1 MVKLL
6 KENLQVFKTIALPL
20 FILVVL
26 SSTLD
31 QYLNMRV
38 EDILRDPA
46 GVTGSLYIFGF
57 VSLISGIVF
66 PVFLFTLALFAM
78 RSLEGLKYNIGE
90 FFHHYIGQIFIES
103 LRSWGKTLMWALLFI
118 IPGFWKFLEYSL
130 VPFVV
135 AASPRYDAG
144 HEDALQA
151 SAKIF
156 RNHWFK
162 ILSILVLFH
171 IFIPLVLT
179 GLFDAYRLVW
189 KTPVQSLL
197 LNLLDTYLLLLSTQI
212 LFRIFR
218 SEVPPDE
225 SHV

>member
-38 EDILRDPA
+38 EDILRDPS
-46 GVTGSLYIFGF
+46 GITESLYIFGF
-57 VSLISGIVF
+57 ISLVSGIIF
-66 PVFLFTLALFAM
+66 PVILFTLALFAM
-78 RSLEGLKYNIGE
+78 RSLEGLKHSIGE
-90 FFHHYIGQIFIES
+90 FFHHYISQIFIES
-103 LRSWGKTLMWALLFI
+103 LRSWGKTLLWGLLFI
-118 IPGFWKFLEYSL
+118 VPGFWKFLEYSL

-144 HEDALQA
+144 DEDALQA
-151 SAKIF
+151 SSKVF
-156 RNHWFK
+156 RKHWGK

-179 GLFDAYRLVW
+179 ALFDAYRLIW

-225 SHV
+225 SYV

>member
-20 FILVVL
+20 FILVIL

-38 EDILRDPA
+38 EEILRDPS
-46 GVTGSLYIFGF
+46 GVTTSLYIFGF
-57 VSLISGIVF
+57 ISLISGVIF
-66 PVFLFTLALFAM
+66 PVFLFTLALFAL
-78 RSLEGLKYNIGE
+78 RSLEGWKQGLGE
-90 FFHHYIGQIFIES
+90 FFHHYINQIFIET
-103 LRSWGKTLMWALLFI
+103 LRSWGKTLSWALLFI

-135 AASPRYDAG
+135 TASPRYDLG
-144 HEDALQA
+144 QEDALEA
-151 SAKIF
+151 SSQVF
-156 RNHWFK
+156 RKHWGK
-162 ILSILVLFH
+162 ILSVLILFH
-171 IFIPLVLT
+171 VFIPLVLT
-179 GLFDAYRLVW
+179 GLFDAYRLIW

-218 SEVPPDE
+218 SEVPADE

>member
-20 FILVVL
+20 FLLVIL

-38 EDILRDPA
+38 EEILRDP
-46 GVTGSLYIFGF
+46 TGINSSFYIFGF
-57 VSLISGIVF
+57 VSLVSGVVF
-66 PVFLFTLALFAM
+66 PVFLFAFALYGL
-78 RSLEGLKYNIGE
+78 RSLENWKQGLGE
-90 FFHHYIGQIFIES
+90 FFHRYISQIFIET
-103 LRSWGKTLMWALLFI
+103 LRSWGKTLLWGLFFI
-118 IPGFWKFLEYSL
+118 VPGFWKFLEYSL

-135 AASPRYDAG
+135 AASPRYDLG
-144 HEDALQA
+144 QEDALEA
-151 SAKIF
+151 SSHIF
-156 RNHWFK
+156 RKHWGK
-162 ILSILVLFH
+162 ILALLVFFH
-171 IFIPLVLT
+171 ILIPLVLT
-179 GLFDAYRLVW
+179 GLFDAYRLIW

-197 LNLLDTYLLLLSTQI
+197 LSLLDTYLLLLSTQI

>member
-1 MVKLL
+1 MKLL

-38 EDILRDPA
+38 EDILRDPS
-46 GVTGSLYIFGF
+46 GINSSLYIFGF
-57 VSLISGIVF
+57 ISLISGIVF
-66 PVFLFTLALFAM
+66 PVFLFTLALYSM
-78 RSLEGLKYNIGE
+78 RSIEGLKNDIGE
-90 FFHHYIGQIFIES
+90 FFHHYIGQIFVES
-103 LRSWGKTLMWALLFI
+103 LRSWGKTLLWALLFI
-118 IPGFWKFLEYSL
+118 VPGFWKFLEYSL

-135 AASPRYDAG
+135 VASPRYDAG
-144 HEDALQA
+144 NEDALES
-151 SAKIF
+151 SAHIF
-156 RNHWFK
+156 RKHWGK
-162 ILSILVLFH
+162 ILSVLVLFH

-218 SEVPPDE
+218 SEVPAHE